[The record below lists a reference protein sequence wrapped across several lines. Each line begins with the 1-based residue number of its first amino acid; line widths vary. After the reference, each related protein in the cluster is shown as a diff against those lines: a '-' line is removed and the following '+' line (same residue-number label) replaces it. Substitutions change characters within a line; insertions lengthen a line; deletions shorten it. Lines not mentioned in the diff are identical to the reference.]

1 MYARISA
8 FLVAFALAVTGLAG
22 AQETTGSL
30 QGQVTDPQGLAVPG
44 ATVTVTGPQGART
57 FVTDAEGRWVAPFLT
72 PGMYTVRVE
81 LQGFKA
87 AEQQNVQVQLASRRE
102 VDLRLETG
110 GLTETVQVTGAA
122 PVIDVRSTTVG
133 GVLDSEQLAR
143 LPVNRSLAGS
153 LYVVPGV
160 SDSSGAG
167 SANPSIGGASGLENQ
182 YVVDGVN
189 ITDVGFGGFGPFN
202 PAHGSLGVGVTTD
215 FIKETEVKTAGFEA
229 EYGQATGG
237 VVNVVT
243 KSGGNAFAGSAF
255 GYTRPSALESEW
267 KQLSTPNGTVNTT
280 GVNNHDLG
288 ISVGGPIARD
298 RVFFFGTYNPQWQSR
313 SFIAPEGFPFLSLG
327 DVERKRTIQAYAGKI
342 TAQASSAHRLDFSVF
357 GDPSKGES
365 GLQRFSTLRRISY
378 PGAPGTTAI
387 EGGYSELE
395 YGSHQQTVRYDG
407 VFGSRWLLEANVA
420 NSSNK
425 FDEIPT
431 VDDWSFTDTRQ
442 VPFGTTGGLG
452 YYERVDGGNLQYGL
466 KSTHILSGGGSHEI
480 RYGVQVENI
489 DFLRD
494 VDYSGP
500 NLRLGDGQT
509 TVTGGPITI
518 LCTLSRATDPGCV
531 NGITYFRA
539 TRGKLLPTDQT
550 HQDYTSF
557 FIQDTWQAGR
567 LTIRPGVRYERQ
579 YLEGVDPG
587 GADTATQRIDGPDLC
602 FSGDERPGEGS
613 HIGDPITC
621 NFTWENWAPRIGA
634 TFDLT
639 GDGRAKV
646 FASWGHFYAKVPNDL
661 AARAMSA
668 DPGITTQNYRDG
680 GLTQPVA
687 NGTLFAGTT
696 RHLVQSSPH
705 AAIIDPESGSTYRD
719 EFLAGFEIDVFE
731 GANLGVRYIRRT
743 MPQILEDI
751 GQLPVFGYF
760 LDECG
765 DTVVDYFITN
775 VNADTPTV
783 SCPGLLPASFED
795 PVNKYNALEI
805 TLNKRFTGNWSAIA
819 SYRFSK
825 LEGNFEGFFRSDN
838 GQTDPAISSL
848 FDFPTNDPNYPILR
862 DEFGPN
868 IAHPQGDIRYLG
880 CSLGCGILP
889 NDRPH
894 QLKLYGNYLFNNFN
908 VGLGFTAG
916 SGKAL
921 TALASNAAYNNAG
934 EIPITLR
941 GEGMQTVDGFKERTA
956 TEVSVDLHADYGFD
970 FGGRRLIL
978 LADAFNLLNRRVA
991 LDYDNFLETSRGTA
1005 NPNFGYP
1012 TNGGSSSTNS
1022 FMAPFSLR
1030 FGARFAW

>member
-8 FLVAFALAVTGLAG
+8 FLVAFAVAVSGLAA

-72 PGMYTVRVE
+72 PGVYTVRVE

-87 AEQQNVQVQLASRRE
+87 SEQQNVQVQLASRRE
-102 VDLRLETG
+102 IDLRLETG

-122 PVIDVRSTTVG
+122 PIIDVRSTTVG
-133 GVLDSEQLAR
+133 GVLDSEQLSR
-143 LPVNRSLAGS
+143 LPIGRSLAAS

-167 SANPSIGGASGLENQ
+167 AANPSIGGASGLENQ
-182 YVVDGVN
+182 YIVDGVN

-202 PAHGSLGVGVTTD
+202 PQFGSLGVGVTTD

-243 KSGGNAFAGSAF
+243 KSGTNMFSGSAF
-255 GYTRPSALESEW
+255 GYTRPSALEGEW
-267 KQLSTPNGTVNTT
+267 RTLTTPNGTVNTSA
-280 GVNNHDLG
+280 VDNHDLG
-288 ISVGGPIARD
+288 ISVGGPIAQD

-313 SFIAPEGFPFLSLG
+313 SFVAPPGFPYATLG
-327 DVERKRTIQAYAGKI
+327 EVDRKRTIQAYAGKLS
-342 TAQASSAHRLDFSVF
+342 AQLNSSHRLDFSLF

-365 GLQRFSTLRRISY
+365 GLQRFQTMRRIAY
-378 PGAPGTTAI
+378 PGAPGTTDI
-387 EGGYSELE
+387 SGGFSELE
-395 YGSHQQTVRYDG
+395 FGSHQQTGRYDG
-407 VFGSRWLLEANVA
+407 VFGSRWLLEANIA
-420 NSSNK
+420 NSMNK
-425 FDEIPT
+425 FNEIPS
-431 VDDWSFTDTRQ
+431 VDEWFFSDLRQ
-442 VPFGTTGGLG
+442 PPFGSTGGLG
-452 YYERVDGGNLQYGL
+452 YHERVDGKNLQYGL
-466 KSTHILSGGGSHEI
+466 KSTHILSGGGTHEI

-489 DFLRD
+489 NFLRD

-500 NLRLGDGQT
+500 NVRLSDGQT
-509 TVTGGPITI
+509 TVTGTSNQVRFHAPSGT
-518 LCTLSRATDPGCV
+518 TF
-531 NGITYFRA
+531 FRA
-539 TRGKLLPTDQT
+539 VRGKLSETGET
-550 HQDYTSF
+550 TQDYTSF
-557 FIQDTWQAGR
+557 FIQDTWQTGR
-567 LTIRPGVRYERQ
+567 LTLRPGVRYERQ
-579 YLEGVDPG
+579 YLEGVDP
-587 GADTATQRIDGPDLC
+587 ADGFPELC
-602 FSGDERPGEGS
+602 FEGDTRPGAADGTGAA
-613 HIGDPITC
+613 IAC
-621 NFTWENWAPRIGA
+621 NFTWQNWAPRIGG

-646 FASWGHFYAKVPNDL
+646 FASWGYFYAKVPNDL
-661 AARAMSA
+661 AARAMSG
-668 DPGITTQNYRDG
+668 DPGITTQDFRDA

-687 NGTLFAGTT
+687 NGVSFAGATT
-696 RHLVQSSPH
+696 HLVQSSPH
-705 AAIIDPESGSTYRD
+705 AAIIDPDSGSTYRD
-719 EFLAGFEIDVFE
+719 EFLAGVEFDVFD

-751 GQLPVFGYF
+751 GQLPIFGYF

-775 VNADTPTV
+775 VSTSTPAIN
-783 SCPGLLPASFED
+783 CPGPASFED

-848 FDFPTNDPNYPILR
+848 FDFPTNDSTYVTYR
-862 DEFGPN
+862 DQFGPS

-894 QLKLYGNYLFNNFN
+894 QVKLYGNYVWNALN
-908 VGLGFTAG
+908 VGLGVNAG
-916 SGKAL
+916 SGKTL
-921 TALASNAAYNNAG
+921 TGLSSNAAYNNAG
-934 EIPITLR
+934 EIPVTLR
-941 GEGMQTVDGFKERTA
+941 GEGMNTIDDEAGGFRERTPTEFTVDF
-956 TEVSVDLHADYGFD
+956 HADYGIQ
-970 FGGRRLIL
+970 FGGRKLML
-978 LADAFNLLNRRVA
+978 LADVFNLFNRTIA
-991 LDYDNFLETSRGTA
+991 LDYDNFIETARGTA
-1005 NPNFGYP
+1005 NPNFSYP
-1012 TNGGSSSTNS
+1012 ANGGSSSTNS
-1022 FMAPFSLR
+1022 FQAPISIR
-1030 FGARFAW
+1030 FGARFDW